1 MKIYTRSGD
10 KGMTSLANGHRV
22 KKCDDRVEAYGT
34 LDELCSHIG
43 LLAAMC
49 PEELRENLYNIQR
62 RIFAIN
68 SALALL
74 KEPKGLPTAETIEAM
89 EQLIDSVDTSE
100 GRFCGFVLPGGTMPA
115 AQADVCRTVC
125 RRAERAIWRLGNE
138 ALPHETMVY
147 INRLSDFFFLF
158 ARYLNKFMGSEE
170 IKL

>member
-62 RIFAIN
+62 RIFA
-68 SALALL
+68 
-74 KEPKGLPTAETIEAM
+74 M

-115 AQADVCRTVC
+115 AQADICRTVC
-125 RRAERAIWRLGNE
+125 RRAERAIWRLGEE

>member
-34 LDELCSHIG
+34 LDELCSHVG

-68 SALALL
+68 GALALL

-89 EQLIDSVDTSE
+89 EQLIDSVDTASVVSS
-100 GRFCGFVLPGGTMPA
+100 C
-115 AQADVCRTVC
+115 
-125 RRAERAIWRLGNE
+125 RAERGPPPKPTFAAPYAAVPNVPSGDWAKRLCHTKQWYISIGCPTFSSY
-138 ALPHETMVY
+138 LPD
-147 INRLSDFFFLF
+147 I
-158 ARYLNKFMGSEE
+158 
-170 IKL
+170 